1 MRKTGLGK
9 LGEEG
14 SGGGLGQAKGRV
26 QGGLG
31 VRGSG
36 RRGKGE
42 GRAASAGLVE
52 EARTASVAALGILSR
67 GGVARGQ
74 PLGVCG
80 GGGGGALLFPIE
92 WSSPVCSAQ
101 ARAPPSLPQP
111 IPLIPRPRTQWG
123 SRLVWGLGAQ
133 LLGPLLPLS
142 PAQSRAGAE
151 ATLSVHCA

>member
-80 GGGGGALLFPIE
+80 GGRGRFAVP
-92 WSSPVCSAQ
+92 
-101 ARAPPSLPQP
+101 
-111 IPLIPRPRTQWG
+111 
-123 SRLVWGLGAQ
+123 
-133 LLGPLLPLS
+133 
-142 PAQSRAGAE
+142 
-151 ATLSVHCA
+151 H